1 MSVTAYTMLVLIGVL
16 CIYAVFAYNRLVAL
30 RNHVQKAWSN
40 IDIVLKQRHDE
51 LPKLVAVCREY
62 MRFEQE
68 TLERVI
74 AARSRVAEARER
86 RDVDAL
92 GAAEGALRTGLGQ
105 LFALVESYPSLKAN
119 DNFQH
124 LAARITGLEDTIAD
138 RREFYNES
146 ANTNNIALDLFPDV
160 FIARTFAFTAF
171 KLLSFDRAE
180 TEDVDVR
187 ALLQS

>member
-16 CIYAVFAYNRLVAL
+16 CIYAVLTYNRLVAL
-30 RNHVQKAWSN
+30 RNDVRKAWSN

-92 GAAEGALRTGLGQ
+92 GAAEAALRTGLGQ
-105 LFALVESYPSLKAN
+105 LFALVESYPTLKAN
-119 DNFQH
+119 DKFQH

-146 ANTNNIALDLFPDV
+146 ATTNNIALELFPDV
-160 FIARTFAFTAF
+160 FIARIFAFTAF
-171 KLLSFDRAE
+171 KLLCFDRAE
-180 TEDVDVR
+180 TEDVDMR

>member
-16 CIYAVFAYNRLVAL
+16 CIYAVLTYNRLVAL

-40 IDIVLKQRHDE
+40 IEIVLKQRHDE

-92 GAAEGALRTGLGQ
+92 GA
-105 LFALVESYPSLKAN
+105 
-119 DNFQH
+119 
-124 LAARITGLEDTIAD
+124 RI
-138 RREFYNES
+138 
-146 ANTNNIALDLFPDV
+146 
-160 FIARTFAFTAF
+160 FAFTAF
-171 KLLSFDRAE
+171 KLLCFDRAE
-180 TEDVDVR
+180 TEDVDMR